1 MSNDPRTPGRA
12 APVGAALAQHDLL
25 RRLRALGLSAEAEP
39 RVLRFLQRELEQ
51 ALERANDQ
59 RWTAEEISDA
69 GGDEALL
76 EGLRDLRRDQRRAA
90 ALREAGLAELSPSE
104 LEAVLNAAQRS

>member
-1 MSNDPRTPGRA
+1 MSHDPRTPGRA

-59 RWTAEEISDA
+59 RWTAEEISEA
-69 GGDEALL
+69 GGDEASTVLDLTGSAPEVLRWGAVAADAL
-76 EGLRDLRRDQRRAA
+76 EPILRDL
-90 ALREAGLAELSPSE
+90 AGS
-104 LEAVLNAAQRS
+104 